1 MVIGVGGV
9 CPGPWLKPQSITKAS
24 DISFTSALIKVWLSF
39 LCTTYSHP
47 PTPIH
52 HLPLYTTYPYTP
64 PTHSPPSCPHVAQ
77 VALTAGGQER
87 RDRAVQRRT
96 GCSVGCTES
105 PTTRSKPANHIISNL
120 PSFLLISFTKGALS
134 LILTLICHLCLQ
146 LGLI

>member
-64 PTHSPPSCPHVAQ
+64 PTPIHHLPLYTTYPYTPPTPIHH
-77 VALTAGGQER
+77 LPLYT
-87 RDRAVQRRT
+87 T
-96 GCSVGCTES
+96 YPYTP
-105 PTTRSKPANHIISNL
+105 PTPIHHL
-120 PSFLLISFTKGALS
+120 PLYTTYPYTPPTPIH
-134 LILTLICHLCLQ
+134 HLPTHHPLV
-146 LGLI
+146 LM